1 MGTTPE
7 LLLPEND
14 AVARLR
20 SFVFNWEPVDAG
32 GPYVLEVASDEG
44 FADVVASVATSR
56 TQAEATFAA
65 GREYFWRVSAD
76 GVFSSSARRFTAA
89 PFDPAIIETHVEDGK
104 GRMLNQFQENS

>member
-7 LLLPEND
+7 QLLPE
-14 AVARLR
+14 AGAIARLR

-32 GPYVLEVASDEG
+32 GPYVLEVASDED
-44 FADVVASVATSR
+44 FEDVVAHVTTSL
-56 TQAEATFAA
+56 TQAEATFEA

-76 GVFSSSARRFTAA
+76 GVFSGASRRFTAA

-104 GRMLNQFQENS
+104 GRMLNQFKENS